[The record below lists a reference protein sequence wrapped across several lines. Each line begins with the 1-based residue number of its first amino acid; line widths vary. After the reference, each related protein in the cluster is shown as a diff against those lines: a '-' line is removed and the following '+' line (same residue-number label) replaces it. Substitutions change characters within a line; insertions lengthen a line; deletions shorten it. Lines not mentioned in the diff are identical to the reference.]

1 MAAAVFRGPF
11 RALASPRFTVY
22 WVAQGISVVADRAYL
37 VAFALQLGVVEG
49 RSDLLAVSLAA
60 NGLAFALPML
70 VLGAVVDRIGPRL
83 GIMAGDVIRF
93 GATLVLAA
101 AVSAGDVAGWLW
113 VLTAALVGIGEAFF
127 YPAFGAATPLLVS
140 EDRLASANGLRL
152 GAQYVGST
160 IGPLVVG
167 VLLAADRLAVVFWA
181 QALTFLIAAAAAV
194 VIPRRRPPERR
205 RARRSTLRDAG
216 AGIRFVLAQSYLLVA
231 VGVLFVNVLLLDPSR
246 FVFLPLHAADPDGL
260 GLGPAGFAWLAA
272 AGGVG
277 AIAGS
282 LYWGR
287 RERGPGERV
296 RAFVG
301 STLLLGAGWAM
312 AGLPWTVP
320 AFLGMAVA
328 GFGIP
333 GANVVLY
340 AALQARVAREYLG
353 RTFAVVETATYIGG
367 PLGFLVAPLLVGQV
381 EPGLVVALAG
391 AGIAASGLVAA
402 VWLRG
407 LDHA

>member
-1 MAAAVFRGPF
+1 MSAAVFRGPF

-22 WVAQGISVVADRAYL
+22 WIAQGISVVADRAYL

-101 AVSAGDVAGWLW
+101 AVSGGNVADWLW
-113 VLTAALVGIGEAFF
+113 VLTAALVGVGEAFF
-127 YPAFGAATPLLVS
+127 YPAFGAATPLLVP

-194 VIPRRRPPERR
+194 VIPRQRPPERR
-205 RARRSTLRDAG
+205 GSRRSTLRDAA
-216 AGIRFVLAQSYLLVA
+216 AGIRFVLAQGYLLVA
-231 VGVLFVNVLLLDPSR
+231 VAVLFVNVLLLDPSR

-260 GLGPAGFAWLAA
+260 GLGAAGFAWLAA
-272 AGGVG
+272 AGGAG

-282 LYWGR
+282 RYWGR

-301 STLLLGAGWAM
+301 STLLLGVGWAM

-320 AFLGMAVA
+320 AFVGMAVA

-353 RTFAVVETATYIGG
+353 RTFAVVETATYVGG

-381 EPGLVVALAG
+381 APGLVVVLAG
-391 AGIAASGLVAA
+391 VGIAVSGLVAA

-407 LDHA
+407 LDDA